1 MFNELFGRRT
11 IDKKIEKK
19 LVKLSLIPSK
29 YFEALYIERST
40 DIPSHLLD
48 LCERE
53 EGELRGELLVLQ
65 KQGIVDTKIEVEKFG
80 LFERIIDATSVM
92 KVVRLLMTEYK
103 DQIQKEVYKELV
115 KILKNVSE
123 LGRVMHQTVEGL
135 YSNYDEAIEKVKKL
149 TESSKKIIANLT
161 KFKFY
166 NGEEVARFD
175 LEDPKVQIGTAIR
188 ESVQSMLTVGE
199 KILYI
204 IEIFRFDHRDI
215 L

>member
-1 MFNELFGRRT
+1 MFNDLFGRRT

-19 LVKLSLIPSK
+19 LGELSLIPSK

-80 LFERIIDATSVM
+80 LFERLIDATSVM
-92 KVVRLLMTEYK
+92 RVVRLLMTEYK

-123 LGRVMHQTVEGL
+123 LGRVMHQTVEDL
-135 YSNYDEAIEKVKKL
+135 YKNYDKAIENIKKL
-149 TESSKKIIANLT
+149 TESGKKIIANLT

-166 NGEEVARFD
+166 SEEGVVRFD

-199 KILYI
+199 KIIQI
-204 IEIFRFDHRDI
+204 IEIFSFNHSNI

>member
-1 MFNELFGRRT
+1 LMFNELFGRRT

-19 LVKLSLIPSK
+19 LVELSLIPSK

-80 LFERIIDATSVM
+80 LFERIIDSTSVM

-123 LGRVMHQTVEGL
+123 LGRIMHQTVEAL
-135 YSNYDEAIEKVKKL
+135 YKNYD
-149 TESSKKIIANLT
+149 
-161 KFKFY
+161 
-166 NGEEVARFD
+166 
-175 LEDPKVQIGTAIR
+175 
-188 ESVQSMLTVGE
+188 
-199 KILYI
+199 
-204 IEIFRFDHRDI
+204 
-215 L
+215 